1 VIEKIPFGK
10 TGLKVSR
17 IALGGIPVM
26 RLSMSEGVGLVREV
40 VEMGINFIDTAH
52 MYGDSEEKIGN
63 AIRGIRR
70 EDVVLATKSTALDK
84 DTFLEQLDVSL
95 KRLSTAYVDI
105 FQLHSVS
112 SEEAMKRAMG
122 PEGAMEG
129 LSQAVREGKVRHP
142 GFSSHNLPIAKK
154 MMETGEF
161 QTLQVPFNFVDR
173 EAADEILPLA
183 REMGL
188 GFICMKP
195 FGGGL
200 LRHADLCIRYLM
212 QFDGIVPDPGIER
225 IEEMREIV
233 GIARNPR
240 PLLEGEIAQMEDI
253 RKELG
258 ATWCHRCDYCQP
270 CPEGIPISLLLV
282 TESVVRRMSRGMVI
296 PFLGPSM
303 ERAGS
308 CAECRECVQRCP
320 YGLDIPKLLRMYRAA
335 WEGFIAKGEWVYDPE
350 SAKTG

>member
-1 VIEKIPFGK
+1 VIGKIPFGK
-10 TGLKVSR
+10 TGLKVSK

-26 RLSMSEGVGLVREV
+26 RLSMSEGVRLVREV
-40 VEMGINFIDTAH
+40 IEMGINFIDTAH

-63 AIRGIRR
+63 AIQGIRR

-95 KRLSTAYVDI
+95 KRLSTPYIDM

-112 SEEAMKRAMG
+112 SEEAMKKAMG
-122 PEGAMEG
+122 PGGAMEG
-129 LSQAVREGKVRHP
+129 LSQAIREGRVRHP
-142 GFSSHNLPIAKK
+142 GFSSHNLSVAKK
-154 MMETGEF
+154 MVETGEF
-161 QTLQVPFNFVDR
+161 HALQVPFNFVDR

-183 REMGL
+183 RKMDL

-200 LRHADLCIRYLM
+200 LRHANLCIRYLM

-225 IEEMREIV
+225 IEEMREII
-233 GIARNPR
+233 GIVRNPR

-270 CPEGIPISLLLV
+270 CSQGINIQLMMGIKSVIRRFGNPDEIAWVKGLAEKARDC
-282 TESVVRRMSRGMVI
+282 TECG
-296 PFLGPSM
+296 
-303 ERAGS
+303 
-308 CAECRECVQRCP
+308 ECLPRCP
-320 YGLDIPKLLRMYRAA
+320 YQLPIPELIKKNL
-335 WEGFIAKGEWVYDPE
+335 EWYD
-350 SAKTG
+350 SLKK